1 VGSTQEPGTD
11 GISVQ
16 SIDGSEV
23 FVRSFGGKGPPLVI
37 CHATGFHGAA
47 YAPMAK
53 QLTDDFAVW
62 AIDVRGHG
70 RSPSPTSGD
79 FSWNLIA
86 QDVTAGIAAFSSEPV
101 VAFGHSLGGAALLLA
116 ELNQPGLLRAA
127 YLYEP
132 IVFPPGLLVDRADNP
147 MSSRARSRR
156 STFSS
161 RAEAAWRYAQKPP
174 FARFRTDALVAYVE
188 EGFDDNDDAT
198 VSLAC
203 TPEDEAKAFEC
214 EDKVTTDL
222 IQGLTLPALIASG
235 HPEAGPGPSPGRLAP
250 SIAEAMPNAALLA
263 YPQLGHLGPFESPDF
278 VGEEVRDYLVDH
290 CLGPR

>member
-1 VGSTQEPGTD
+1 VGSTHESGTD
-11 GISVQ
+11 GFSVQ
-16 SIDGSEV
+16 SADGTEV

-47 YAPMAK
+47 YTPVSR
-53 QLTDDFAVW
+53 QLTNDFAVW

-70 RSPSPTSGD
+70 RSPSPASGD

-86 QDVTAGIAAFSSEPV
+86 QDVTAGIAAVTSEPV

-132 IVFPPGLLVDRADNP
+132 IVFPPDLLIDRTDNP
-147 MSSRARSRR
+147 MSSRARNRR

-161 RAEAAWRYAQKPP
+161 RAAVAWRYAQKPP

-188 EGFDDNDDAT
+188 EGFVDNDDAT

-203 TPEDEAKAFEC
+203 KPEDEAKAFEC
-214 EDKVTTDL
+214 EDKVTIDL

-235 HPEAGPGPSPGRLAP
+235 HPEDGPNPARLAP
-250 SIAEAMPNAALLA
+250 SVVEAMPNATLRV

-278 VGEEVRDYLVDH
+278 VGEEVRDFLVEH
-290 CLGPR
+290 

>member
-1 VGSTQEPGTD
+1 MGSTHESGTD
-11 GISVQ
+11 GFSVQ
-16 SIDGSEV
+16 SDDASGI
-23 FVRSFGGKGPPLVI
+23 FVRSFGGNGPPLVI

-47 YAPMAK
+47 YGPMAK
-53 QLTDDFAVW
+53 RLTNDFTVW

-70 RSPSPTSGD
+70 RSPSPASGD

-86 QDVTAGIAAFSSEPV
+86 QDVAAGIAAFSSEPV

-116 ELNQPGLLRAA
+116 ELNQPGMLRAA

-132 IVFPPGLLVDRADNP
+132 IVFPPGLLIGRTENL
-147 MSSRARSRR
+147 MSSRARNRR
-156 STFSS
+156 SMFSS
-161 RAEAAWRYAQKPP
+161 RAEVAWRYAQKPP

-188 EGFDDNDDAT
+188 EGFVDNDDAT

-222 IQGLTLPALIASG
+222 IQGLALPALIAAG
-235 HPEAGPGPSPGRLAP
+235 HPEDGPNPARLAP
-250 SIAEAMPNAALLA
+250 SVVEAMPNATLRA

-278 VGEEVRDYLVDH
+278 VGKEVRNYLADH
-290 CLGPR
+290 CLMAR